1 MIRLFVF
8 LAILVSAL
16 PVSGQ
21 QTRTLEYYLRA
32 AWENS
37 PLINDI
43 RNREKISRYQLERLR
58 AAYMRSRLELGGDL
72 LFVPVVSFEGGRA
85 AFRWNDRDG
94 TDYAG
99 YDLGESSGHL
109 HAGVT
114 WTQPLLGRGRYKAE
128 EAQAGI
134 QSEILDNDIRMEEHQ
149 LERSVTEQYILCL
162 LDRRQA
168 DFADSL
174 SLVLERQR
182 TLMEDLVRSGMA
194 RRSDI
199 NLLDVE
205 IAANNE
211 LKAVS
216 AQSFH
221 SHLMDLNILCGIGD
235 TADVRLED
243 LSRFY
248 RHFGVSAGLSFF
260 QKWKHMAGG
269 FSFSKGSWKNMTR
282 CWPTC
287 GKKCRQGSCLS

>member
-21 QTRTLEYYLRA
+21 QTLTLEYYLRA
-32 AWENS
+32 ARENS

-162 LDRRQA
+162 LDRRQT

-194 RRSDI
+194 RRSWR
-199 NLLDVE
+199 
-205 IAANNE
+205 
-211 LKAVS
+211 
-216 AQSFH
+216 
-221 SHLMDLNILCGIGD
+221 CGSP
-235 TADVRLED
+235 E
-243 LSRFY
+243 Y
-248 RHFGVSAGLSFF
+248 R
-260 QKWKHMAGG
+260 
-269 FSFSKGSWKNMTR
+269 
-282 CWPTC
+282 
-287 GKKCRQGSCLS
+287 

>member
-32 AWENS
+32 ARENS

-43 RNREKISRYQLERLR
+43 RNREKISRY
-58 AAYMRSRLELGGDL
+58 
-72 LFVPVVSFEGGRA
+72 
-85 AFRWNDRDG
+85 
-94 TDYAG
+94 
-99 YDLGESSGHL
+99 
-109 HAGVT
+109 
-114 WTQPLLGRGRYKAE
+114 
-128 EAQAGI
+128 
-134 QSEILDNDIRMEEHQ
+134 Q

-243 LSRFY
+243 LFRFY

-260 QKWKHMAGG
+260 QKWKHMAGE
-269 FSFSKGSWKNMTR
+269 FSFSKGSWKNMMR

>member
-1 MIRLFVF
+1 MSIRQKLRPLQNFDNITSYFCGKKYGMIRLFVF

-32 AWENS
+32 ARENS

-128 EAQAGI
+128 ETQAGI

-149 LERSVTEQYILCL
+149 L
-162 LDRRQA
+162 
-168 DFADSL
+168 
-174 SLVLERQR
+174 
-182 TLMEDLVRSGMA
+182 DLFVDGG
-194 RRSDI
+194 
-199 NLLDVE
+199 LPV
-205 IAANNE
+205 
-211 LKAVS
+211 
-216 AQSFH
+216 
-221 SHLMDLNILCGIGD
+221 G
-235 TADVRLED
+235 D

-248 RHFGVSAGLSFF
+248 RHFGVSAGLSFRLVLF
-260 QKWKHMAGG
+260 DGRQKC
-269 FSFSKGSWKNMTR
+269 FS
-282 CWPTC
+282 
-287 GKKCRQGSCLS
+287 LA